1 MKNFFEYLYYRHYS
15 WDLRVFGKEDCPQ
28 WTAMLGISLLLG
40 VNFLTLINLYSVLF
54 PDNNVKAIISS
65 FDTLSSKFKVVLSFL
80 ILIALSYCWLV
91 KGGKYKMLAAKFKE
105 EDKDKKLRRKRN
117 WQIVIYLVASIGLF
131 IASAFARR

>member
-1 MKNFFEYLYYRHYS
+1 MKRLMEYIYYRLYF
-15 WDLRVFGKEDCPQ
+15 WNLRIHGKEDCPQ
-28 WTAMLGISLLLG
+28 WNSMLGISFLLWM
-40 VNFLTLINLYSVLF
+40 NILTLINFYSALF
-54 PDNNVKAIISS
+54 PDNDIES
-65 FDTLSSKFKVVLSFL
+65 FLSSNYKYKIVAVFALMCVVN
-80 ILIALSYCWLV
+80 YCWLV